1 MSVLYVSIVTLFK
14 VAVHGGGR
22 SSCDCCGWVWC
33 SGYGDVITG
42 LVAGYVDIVQSQA
55 PIV

>member
-42 LVAGYVDIVQSQA
+42 LVAGYVDIVQSKA
-55 PIV
+55 PIG